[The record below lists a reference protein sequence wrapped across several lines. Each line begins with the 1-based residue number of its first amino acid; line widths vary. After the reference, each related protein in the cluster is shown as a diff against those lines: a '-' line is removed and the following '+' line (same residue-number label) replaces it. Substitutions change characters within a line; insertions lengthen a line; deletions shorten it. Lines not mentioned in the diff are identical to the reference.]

1 MTSLEELLHPGAL
14 RLRGGKEAQSAS
26 LALLMCLVF
35 LRLRDQRSWGAL
47 RRMADS
53 DEMVAKPGKLIHE
66 IGQRADAELRKCHV
80 TPGALSVIR
89 RMGEPSSDDLKR
101 WIRDC
106 ESFGRSEFSE
116 LLSTFGE
123 VSRLGADGYFTSP
136 ELGRLLAELVNAE
149 SADSLR
155 ACDPYLR
162 DDVFLRALCAIRP
175 PGATEV
181 VGYSPHPGTRPFAGM
196 SLVLNGQAARVLAG
210 NSTPWTNPGTQLRAW
225 DAVFLNPPFG
235 PLETAGI
242 PADIC
247 PFGIPSADNAILGFA
262 QYAIALLAPGGRAGI
277 LMPQHVLIG
286 GSGQRGIVEK
296 MIAAGVLEA
305 VIALP
310 KKLFTE
316 SAANV
321 NLWVVRTPAEVP
333 GPVLFINAAEMT
345 DRSRRPRVFSDDAVE
360 LIVATFKDRHDL
372 TMGERHHLGANGQA
386 VMLDSDAIAA
396 AGYSLAPLTY
406 LGSDAWSALAAK
418 RGPVAGAGPAGLK
431 ELAQR
436 AWALYTVAATL
447 AEAPLSGRS
456 AETQGRFSQWT
467 QQSLKDI
474 CDIQAGPSYS
484 RVRVHDRSRTGTVPI
499 LMPKH
504 LRDRRIVAPDAET
517 MPGDAAERLGP
528 KFRLAVG
535 DIVCVR
541 TGAIVEPAIVPPDCE
556 GWLFGTN
563 LLRLRPK
570 ILGDGHAETVAVDVG
585 YLHGF
590 LSLPSTLAWIRGL
603 AGKTAASS
611 ISKDALGRLQVPVP
625 PLEEQRRI
633 GTFLRS
639 LDDLIGGQRDQL
651 SATAALRDEV
661 VRGLIG
667 GGLDIR

>member
-1 MTSLEELLHPGAL
+1 MTSLEELLHPGVL
-14 RLRGGKEAQSAS
+14 RLRGGKEAQGAY

-35 LRLRDQRSWGAL
+35 LRLRDQRAWGAL

-106 ESFGRSEFSE
+106 ESFGQREFNQ

-162 DDVFLRALCAIRP
+162 DDGFLRALCAIRP

-196 SLVLNGQAARVLAG
+196 SLVLNGQAARVLVG
-210 NSTPWTNPGTQLRAW
+210 NSTPWTNPGIRLHVW

-235 PLETAGI
+235 PLDTAGL

-247 PFGIPSADNAILGFA
+247 PFGIPSADNAILAFA
-262 QYAIALLAPGGRAGI
+262 QYAIALLAPGGRAGL

-286 GSGQRGIVEK
+286 GSGQRGILEK

-321 NLWVVRTPAEVP
+321 NLWVVRTPAERP
-333 GPVLFINAAEMT
+333 SPVLFINAAEMT

-360 LIVATFKDRHDL
+360 RITATFKSRHDLMTGDRHD
-372 TMGERHHLGANGQA
+372 LGANGQA
-386 VMLDSDAIAA
+386 IMLDSEAIAA

-406 LGSDAWSALAAK
+406 LGRGARSTSAAK
-418 RGPVAGAGPAGLK
+418 QGPEAGAGPAGLR

-436 AWALYTVAATL
+436 AWALYMVAATL
-447 AEAPLSGRS
+447 AEVPLPERSGQ
-456 AETQGRFSQWT
+456 AHGQFSRWA

-484 RVRVHDRSRTGTVPI
+484 RIRVHARSRTGTVPI

-504 LRDRRIVAPDAET
+504 LRERRIAAPDAET
-517 MPGDAAERLGP
+517 MPDEAAERLGP
-528 KFRLAVG
+528 KFRLAAA

-541 TGAIVEPAIVPPDCE
+541 TGAIVEPAVVPPECE

-570 ILGDGHAETVAVDVG
+570 IRGDGHAETTAVDAG

-625 PLEEQRRI
+625 PLQEQRRI
-633 GTFLRS
+633 GALLQS

-651 SATAALRDEV
+651 SATVALRDEV
-661 VRGLIG
+661 AEGLIG
-667 GGLDIR
+667 GGLEIR